1 MNEAN
6 SSGALLSSFR
16 RRPFPMRLDLF
27 LKVSRLCPRRT
38 LAQELCDAGFV
49 LLNGRPAKSAHAV
62 KAGDEISIRRRDREI
77 VARVL
82 KMPPTRNVSRRDA
95 DQLVEI
101 VSERTIGPTD
111 T

>member
-1 MNEAN
+1 V
-6 SSGALLSSFR
+6 
-16 RRPFPMRLDLF
+16 RLDVF

-62 KAGDEISIRRRDREI
+62 TVGDELTIRLRDREI
-77 VARVL
+77 IARVQQA
-82 KMPPTRNVSRRDA
+82 PANRNVSRRDA

-101 VSERTIGPTD
+101 VSERTIESGPRSGRLIQNRER
-111 T
+111 